1 MDIQDRILE
10 IEKEIRET
18 PYHKG
23 TEHHIG
29 KLRARLARLED
40 EMAEK
45 QTKKGGGGAA
55 FATKKQGDATV
66 VLVGFPSVGKST
78 ILNRLTSAQSRVAPF
93 AFTTLT
99 VIPGMMDYQGA
110 KIQILDIP
118 GLVGGAAKG
127 KGRGREILS
136 VIRGADLLLL
146 IVESGKE
153 ESLKIIEKE
162 LYESGVRLNQTPPK
176 IVIKKKLEGGIRSNN
191 FLAKEIA
198 QEFKLVNAEIIV
210 KEEINLEELIDA
222 FLGNRVYIPAIVVVN
237 KVDLATFYWRN
248 KIDQVRVSG
257 LLGDGIEDL
266 KEKIWQKLNLI
277 RIFLKKPGQ
286 EADQSAPLILKDG
299 QTVAQVVNKISQ
311 ELVVKEAKIWGK
323 SAKFPGQTVSL
334 SHKLADED
342 IITW

>member
-55 FATKKQGDATV
+55 FATKKQGDGTV

-78 ILNRLTSAQSRVAPF
+78 VLNRLTSAQSRVAPF

-99 VIPGMMDYQGA
+99 VIPGMMDYKGA

-136 VIRGADLLLL
+136 VVREADLLLL
-146 IVESGKE
+146 IIEASKE

-162 LYESGVRLNQTPPK
+162 LYESGVRLNQAPPK
-176 IVIKKKLEGGIRSNN
+176 IVIKKKLEGGIRSNHP
-191 FLAKEIA
+191 LAKDIA

-210 KEEINLEELIDA
+210 KEAVGLEELIDA
-222 FLGNRVYIPAIVVVN
+222 FLGNRVYIPALVVVN
-237 KVDLATFYWRN
+237 KIDKSGP
-248 KIDQVRVSG
+248 KIDNAESIRLSG
-257 LLGDGIEDL
+257 LTGVGVNDL
-266 KEKIWQKLNLI
+266 QEKIWQKLGFM
-277 RIFLKKPGQ
+277 RIYLKSPGQ
-286 EADQSAPLILKDG
+286 EPDREKPLILRQG
-299 QTVAQVVNKISQ
+299 QTVKEAIEKISQ
-311 ELVVKEAKIWGK
+311 ELVIKETKIWGK

>member
-1 MDIQDRILE
+1 MDISDRIIQ

-153 ESLKIIEKE
+153 ESLNIIEKE
-162 LYESGVRLNQTPPK
+162 LWESGVRLNQTPPK
-176 IVIKKKLEGGIRSNN
+176 VIIKKKLEGGIRSNN

-210 KEEINLEELIDA
+210 KEEVNLEELIDA
-222 FLGNRVYIPAIVVVN
+222 FLGNRVYIPAVVVVN
-237 KVDLATFYWRN
+237 K
-248 KIDQVRVSG
+248 IDQNQSQKTNSDYIYMSG
-257 LLGDGIEDL
+257 ITGEGLEEL